1 MLEMLMQWYRR
12 RFSDPEAIALLV
24 ILVAGFGII
33 FFFSGL
39 LAPLLV
45 AIVLAYLLEWPTVRL
60 QSIGCSRP
68 WATSIVLI
76 LFVGILLLMAFVV
89 LPIAWQQG
97 IYLIR
102 DMPGMLNKLSDFAAT
117 LPRRYP
123 ALMDAGIIDA
133 MAENMRSRMLTMG
146 DSVVKISLASL
157 VGLLTIAVYLVLVP
171 LMVFFLLKDKEQM
184 LNAVRRVLPRNRGLA
199 GQVWKEMNQQITNY
213 IRGKVLEMIVVGIAT
228 WLGFLLFGLNYSLLL
243 AVLVGFSVLIP
254 YIGAFV
260 VTIPVVGVALF
271 QFGLGTEFWSCFA
284 VYLIIQGLDGNLLV
298 PVLFSEAV
306 NLHPLV
312 IILSVVI
319 FGGLWGFWGVFFA
332 IPLATLIKAVVHAC
346 MTLCHWLTDIVT
358 PFSASSALIL
368 RIIARYTSCSSKLI
382 WPVLIS
388 STLANTATSSISA
401 SST

>member
-60 QSIGCSRP
+60 QSIGCSRR
-68 WATSIVLI
+68 WATSIVLVV
-76 LFVGILLLMAFVV
+76 FVGILLLMAFVV

-184 LNAVRRVLPRNRGLA
+184 LNAVRRVLPRKPWTGRTGVEGDESTNHQLYPRQSAGDDRGRDRHLA
-199 GQVWKEMNQQITNY
+199 GVLALWAELFAAAGGAGRLLGTYSVHWRICGDHSGGW
-213 IRGKVLEMIVVGIAT
+213 RGA
-228 WLGFLLFGLNYSLLL
+228 
-243 AVLVGFSVLIP
+243 
-254 YIGAFV
+254 
-260 VTIPVVGVALF
+260 IPVWCWHGILELLRGVSDYSGAGR
-271 QFGLGTEFWSCFA
+271 Q
-284 VYLIIQGLDGNLLV
+284 
-298 PVLFSEAV
+298 PVSTG
-306 NLHPLV
+306 
-312 IILSVVI
+312 VV
-319 FGGLWGFWGVFFA
+319 
-332 IPLATLIKAVVHAC
+332 
-346 MTLCHWLTDIVT
+346 
-358 PFSASSALIL
+358 L
-368 RIIARYTSCSSKLI
+368 RSG
-382 WPVLIS
+382 
-388 STLANTATSSISA
+388 
-401 SST
+401 

>member
-24 ILVAGFGII
+24 ILVAGFSIL

-45 AIVLAYLLEWPTVRL
+45 AIVLAYLLEWPTARL
-60 QSIGCSRP
+60 QAIGCSRR
-68 WATSIVLI
+68 WAASIVLI

-89 LPIAWQQG
+89 MPIAWQQG

-133 MAENMRSRMLTMG
+133 MAENMRTRMLNMG
-146 DSVVKISLASL
+146 DSVVKYSLASL
-157 VGLLTIAVYLVLVP
+157 VGLLTLAVYLVLVP
-171 LMVFFLLKDKEQM
+171 LMVFFLVKDKEQM
-184 LNAVRRVLPRNRGLA
+184 LNAVRRVLPRNHGLA
-199 GQVWKEMNQQITNY
+199 GQVWNEMNQQITNY
-213 IRGKVLEMIVVGIAT
+213 IRGKVLEMVVVGVAT

-284 VYLIIQGLDGNLLV
+284 VYLIIQALDGNLLV

-332 IPLATLIKAVVHAC
+332 IPLATLIKAVVHA
-346 MTLCHWLTDIVT
+346 WPDGQVTD
-358 PFSASSALIL
+358 ASS
-368 RIIARYTSCSSKLI
+368 
-382 WPVLIS
+382 
-388 STLANTATSSISA
+388 
-401 SST
+401 

>member
-60 QSIGCSRP
+60 QSIGCSRR
-68 WATSIVLI
+68 WATSIVLVV
-76 LFVGILLLMAFVV
+76 FVGILLLMAFVV

-171 LMVFFLLKDKEQM
+171 LMVFFLLKYKIEILLQFFGFGGVVNSNIRIAASKNICN
-184 LNAVRRVLPRNRGLA
+184 LTIIFGYFHLQHQPEIFCQRFCQFIIVTHRRILIDEIGRCTVLCHCT
-199 GQVWKEMNQQITNY
+199 QCIFWK
-213 IRGKVLEMIVVGIAT
+213 IRGNK
-228 WLGFLLFGLNYSLLL
+228 
-243 AVLVGFSVLIP
+243 
-254 YIGAFV
+254 
-260 VTIPVVGVALF
+260 
-271 QFGLGTEFWSCFA
+271 
-284 VYLIIQGLDGNLLV
+284 
-298 PVLFSEAV
+298 
-306 NLHPLV
+306 
-312 IILSVVI
+312 
-319 FGGLWGFWGVFFA
+319 
-332 IPLATLIKAVVHAC
+332 
-346 MTLCHWLTDIVT
+346 
-358 PFSASSALIL
+358 
-368 RIIARYTSCSSKLI
+368 
-382 WPVLIS
+382 
-388 STLANTATSSISA
+388 
-401 SST
+401 

>member
-1 MLEMLMQWYRR
+1 MFNVLVSWYRR
-12 RFSDPEAIALLV
+12 RFSDPAAVTLFLMLLAGFLTLYFFSDLIGP
-24 ILVAGFGII
+24 ILVA
-33 FFFSGL
+33 L
-39 LAPLLV
+39 
-45 AIVLAYLLEWPTVRL
+45 VLAYLLEWPTVRL
-60 QSIGCSRP
+60 ERIGFSRT
-68 WATSIVLI
+68 WATSVVLI

-89 LPIAWQQG
+89 MPVAWQQG

-117 LPRRYP
+117 VPRRYP

-133 MAENMRSRMLTMG
+133 MAENMRSRMLTVG
-146 DSVVKISLASL
+146 DSVVKYSLASL
-157 VGLLTIAVYLVLVP
+157 VGLLTLAVYLVLVP

-213 IRGKVLEMIVVGIAT
+213 IRGKVLEMIVVGVAT
-228 WLGFLLFGLNYSLLL
+228 WIGFILFGLNYSLLL

-271 QFGLGTEFWSCFA
+271 QFGAGTEFWSLFA
-284 VYLIIQGLDGNLLV
+284 VYLIIQALDGNLLV

-332 IPLATLIKAVVHAC
+332 IPLATLIKAVVHAWPDG
-346 MTLCHWLTDIVT
+346 LIVEDEH
-358 PFSASSALIL
+358 
-368 RIIARYTSCSSKLI
+368 
-382 WPVLIS
+382 
-388 STLANTATSSISA
+388 
-401 SST
+401 

>member
-171 LMVFFLLKDKEQM
+171 LMVFFLLKYK
-184 LNAVRRVLPRNRGLA
+184 LYPRQSAGDDRGRDRHLA
-199 GQVWKEMNQQITNY
+199 GVLALWTELFAAAGGAGRLLGTYSVHWRICGDHSGGW
-213 IRGKVLEMIVVGIAT
+213 RGA
-228 WLGFLLFGLNYSLLL
+228 
-243 AVLVGFSVLIP
+243 
-254 YIGAFV
+254 
-260 VTIPVVGVALF
+260 IPVWCWHGILELLRGVSDYSGAGR
-271 QFGLGTEFWSCFA
+271 Q
-284 VYLIIQGLDGNLLV
+284 
-298 PVLFSEAV
+298 PVSTG
-306 NLHPLV
+306 
-312 IILSVVI
+312 VV
-319 FGGLWGFWGVFFA
+319 FRSG
-332 IPLATLIKAVVHAC
+332 
-346 MTLCHWLTDIVT
+346 
-358 PFSASSALIL
+358 
-368 RIIARYTSCSSKLI
+368 
-382 WPVLIS
+382 
-388 STLANTATSSISA
+388 
-401 SST
+401 